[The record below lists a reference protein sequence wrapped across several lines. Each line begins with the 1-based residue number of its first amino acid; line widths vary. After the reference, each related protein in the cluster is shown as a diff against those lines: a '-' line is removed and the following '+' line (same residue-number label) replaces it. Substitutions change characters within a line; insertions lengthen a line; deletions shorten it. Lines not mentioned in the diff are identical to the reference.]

1 MQSLGSKKSSRF
13 HRELIERSCKYLSCS
28 SVIHIHHHSSTPKDS
43 WPEYDQL
50 LLQLRGWRIN
60 SLHERWKAGR
70 EGVLCMSRW
79 NVLEFRLGTE
89 KTYHVASCHT
99 ISHPKVT
106 ERERFLKREAREVF
120 SWRNNKNNYVCWCE
134 FSFLCLPILVV
145 QLRTCHKQG
154 RIHLRLPGQLWRLV
168 EGLTDRVWR
177 SWDIMTQCGTTCEDC
192 RGNVFRGN
200 VCGTL

>member
-13 HRELIERSCKYLSCS
+13 HRELLERSCKYLSCS
-28 SVIHIHHHSSTPKDS
+28 SVIHIHPPPRIPDQNMTHSCSNYVDDGSTVFTKDGKLVVKVS
-43 WPEYDQL
+43 SACPDGTCLNSGWAPRKHIMSPHVTPYHTQKWRKE
-50 LLQLRGWRIN
+50 RGFW
-60 SLHERWKAGR
+60 
-70 EGVLCMSRW
+70 
-79 NVLEFRLGTE
+79 
-89 KTYHVASCHT
+89 
-99 ISHPKVT
+99 
-106 ERERFLKREAREVF
+106 EAREVF
-120 SWRNNKNNYVCWCE
+120 SWRNNYVCWCE

-145 QLRTCHKQG
+145 QLRTCHEQG